1 MKSDK
6 SKKFLKGS
14 LKRDFLLLSIISF
27 LIIVSG
33 IIISIRIDNQNSIS
47 NLINIFNKTYIEME
61 RYINRLD
68 DNSKAYFN
76 DVSNLNNVNAA
87 IIDIDGNIYMK
98 SENVEE
104 TIIDTNKIEKIFHN
118 EYSDGNTYQR
128 YDVILDGKDYNLLI
142 WREKVGNEIFIKIIL
157 VISSSFLL
165 SIFIIYFYAFRK
177 VKYIGKLTEGINEFS
192 SGNLDYRI
200 IENGKDELG
209 FLAKGM
215 NSMAENLK
223 NSIEVERNQEKLKS
237 ELITNVSHDL
247 RTPLTSII
255 GYLQLIDNEKTIE
268 DDRKRYTKIALNKSY
283 KLKELIGDLF
293 EYSKLQSNTVAINKS
308 NVNIIEIIEQ
318 SIGELYIEAIKR
330 NITFAKKYDYSN
342 LTLNVDSMKIG
353 RVFENILSNS
363 IKYGLENS
371 SVFIG
376 INESVEEVTISIEN
390 EIEQEVLEDVDKIF
404 NRFYRGNES
413 RNSEISGSGLGLAI
427 AKSIVDLHKG
437 DIYAECYEN
446 LFKIHVKIP
455 K

>member
-6 SKKFLKGS
+6 SKNFFKGS
-14 LKRDFLLLSIISF
+14 LKREFLLLSIISF

-61 RYINRLD
+61 RYINKLD

-104 TIIDTNKIEKIFHN
+104 TKIDTNKIEKIFHN

-128 YDVILDGKDYNLLI
+128 YDVSLDGKDYNLLI

-209 FLAKGM
+209 VLAKGM

-223 NSIEVERNQEKLKS
+223 NSIELERNQEKLKS

-268 DDRKRYTKIALNKSY
+268 DNRKRYTKIALNKSY

-318 SIGELYIEAIKR
+318 SIGELYIDAIKR
-330 NITFAKKYDYSN
+330 NITFTKKYDYSN
-342 LTLNVDSMKIG
+342 LSLNVDSMKIG

-376 INESVEEVTISIEN
+376 INDSVEEVTISVEN
-390 EIEQEVLEDVDKIF
+390 EIEQEALEDVDKIF

-413 RNSEISGSGLGLAI
+413 RNSQVSGSGLGLAI
-427 AKSIVDLHKG
+427 AKSIVDLHNG

-446 LFKIHVKIP
+446 LFKIYVKIP

>member
-1 MKSDK
+1 MKNDK
-6 SKKFLKGS
+6 SKKLLKGS
-14 LKRDFLLLSIISF
+14 LKREFLLLSIISF
-27 LIIVSG
+27 FIIISG
-33 IIISIRIDNQNSIS
+33 IIISIRINNQNSIS
-47 NLINIFNKTYIEME
+47 NLINIFNKTYVEIE
-61 RYINRLD
+61 RYVNKLD
-68 DNSKAYFN
+68 DNCKAYFN
-76 DVSNLNNVNAA
+76 DVSNLNSVNAV
-87 IIDIDGNIYMK
+87 IIDINGNIYMK

-118 EYSDGNTYQR
+118 EYSDGNIYQR
-128 YDVILDGKDYNLLI
+128 YDVSLDGKDYNLLI

-165 SIFIIYFYAFRK
+165 SISIIYFYAFRK
-177 VKYIGKLTEGINEFS
+177 AKYIGKLTEGINEFS
-192 SGNLDYRI
+192 YGNLDYRI
-200 IENGKDELG
+200 IEKGNDELE

-215 NSMAENLK
+215 NYMAENLK
-223 NSIEVERNQEKLKS
+223 NSIELERNQEKLKS

-268 DDRKRYTKIALNKSY
+268 NDKKRYTKIALNKSY

-293 EYSKLQSNTVAINKS
+293 EYSKLQSNTVDINKS

-330 NITFAKKYDYSN
+330 NITFNKKYDYSN
-342 LTLNVDSMKIG
+342 ITLNIDSMKIG

-371 SVFIG
+371 SVLID
-376 INESVEEVTISIEN
+376 INESVEEVIISIEN
-390 EIEQEVLEDVDKIF
+390 EIEQESLEDVDKIF

-413 RNSEISGSGLGLAI
+413 RNSEVSGSGLGLAI
-427 AKSIVDLHKG
+427 AKSIVELHNG
-437 DIYAECYEN
+437 DIYAECCEN
-446 LFKIHVKIP
+446 TFKIYVKIP

>member
-1 MKSDK
+1 MKNDK
-6 SKKFLKGS
+6 SKKLLKGS
-14 LKRDFLLLSIISF
+14 LKREFLLLSIISF
-27 LIIVSG
+27 FIIISG
-33 IIISIRIDNQNSIS
+33 IIISIRINNQNSIS
-47 NLINIFNKTYIEME
+47 NLINIFNKTYVEIE
-61 RYINRLD
+61 RYVNKLD
-68 DNSKAYFN
+68 DNCKAYFN
-76 DVSNLNNVNAA
+76 DVSNLNSVNAV
-87 IIDIDGNIYMK
+87 IIDINGNIYMK

-118 EYSDGNTYQR
+118 EYSDGNIYQR
-128 YDVILDGKDYNLLI
+128 YDVSLDGKDYNLLI

-165 SIFIIYFYAFRK
+165 SISIIYFYAFRK
-177 VKYIGKLTEGINEFS
+177 AKYIGKLTEGINEFS
-192 SGNLDYRI
+192 YGNLDYRI
-200 IENGKDELG
+200 IEKGNDELG

-215 NSMAENLK
+215 NYMAENLK
-223 NSIEVERNQEKLKS
+223 NSIELERNQEKLKS

-268 DDRKRYTKIALNKSY
+268 NDKKRYTKIALNKSY

-293 EYSKLQSNTVAINKS
+293 EYSKLQSNTVDINKS

-330 NITFAKKYDYSN
+330 NITFNKKYDYSN
-342 LTLNVDSMKIG
+342 ITLNIDSMKIG

-371 SVFIG
+371 SVLID
-376 INESVEEVTISIEN
+376 INESVEEVIISIEN
-390 EIEQEVLEDVDKIF
+390 EIEQESLEDVDKIF

-413 RNSEISGSGLGLAI
+413 RNSEVSGSGLGLAI
-427 AKSIVDLHKG
+427 AKSIVELHNG
-437 DIYAECYEN
+437 DIYAECCEN
-446 LFKIHVKIP
+446 TFKIYVKIP

>member
-1 MKSDK
+1 MKNDK
-6 SKKFLKGS
+6 SKKFIKGS
-14 LKRDFLLLSIISF
+14 LKREFLLLSIISF
-27 LIIVSG
+27 FIIISG
-33 IIISIRIDNQNSIS
+33 IIISISIDNQNSIS
-47 NLINIFNKTYIEME
+47 NLINIFNKTYIEIE
-61 RYINRLD
+61 RYVNKLD
-68 DNSKAYFN
+68 DNCKVYFN
-76 DVSNLNNVNAA
+76 DVSKLNSVNAV
-87 IIDIDGNIYMK
+87 IIDSYGNIYMK

-104 TIIDTNKIEKIFHN
+104 TIIDTNKIERIFHN
-118 EYSDGNTYQR
+118 EYSDGNIYQR
-128 YDVILDGKDYNLLI
+128 YNIRLDGKDYNLLI
-142 WREKVGNEIFIKIIL
+142 WREKVGKEIFIKIIL

-165 SIFIIYFYAFRK
+165 SVSIIYFYAFRK

-200 IENGKDELG
+200 IEKGKDELG
-209 FLAKGM
+209 YLAKGM

-223 NSIEVERNQEKLKS
+223 NSIELERNQEKLKS

-268 DDRKRYTKIALNKSY
+268 ADRKRYAKTALNKSY

-293 EYSKLQSNTVAINKS
+293 EYSKLQSNNVSINKS

-330 NITFAKKYDYSN
+330 NIIFNKKYDYSN
-342 LTLNVDSMKIG
+342 VNLNIDSMKIG

-371 SVFIG
+371 SVLIY
-376 INESVEEVTISIEN
+376 INESVEEVIICIEN
-390 EIEQEVLEDVDKIF
+390 EIEQESLEDVDKIF
-404 NRFYRGNES
+404 NRFYRGNQS
-413 RNSEISGSGLGLAI
+413 RNSEVSGSGLGLAI
-427 AKSIVDLHKG
+427 AKSIVELHNG

-446 LFKIHVKIP
+446 IFKIYVKIP

>member
-1 MKSDK
+1 M
-6 SKKFLKGS
+6 
-14 LKRDFLLLSIISF
+14 LLSIISF
-27 LIIVSG
+27 LIIAMG
-33 IIISIRIDNQNSIS
+33 ITYSASIAKDNYTGNIINT
-47 NLINIFNKTYIEME
+47 LNKSYVEIE
-61 RYINRLD
+61 RYVYRND
-68 DNSKAYFN
+68 SNSEEYLKSVC
-76 DVSNLNNVNAA
+76 DLNNVNGA
-87 IIDIDGNIYMK
+87 IIDDVGNIYMK
-98 SENVEE
+98 SKDVYEDKIDVDMIKDIFTNRYTGRNLYQKYDIRLDNEE
-104 TIIDTNKIEKIFHN
+104 YDLLLWKEQGRSEVLIEMVLYIAI
-118 EYSDGNTYQR
+118 S
-128 YDVILDGKDYNLLI
+128 
-142 WREKVGNEIFIKIIL
+142 FIVAI
-157 VISSSFLL
+157 V
-165 SIFIIYFYAFRK
+165 IIYIYSFRK

-223 NSIEVERNQEKLKS
+223 NSIELERNQEKLKS

-330 NITFAKKYDYSN
+330 NITFTKKYDYSN

-390 EIEQEVLEDVDKIF
+390 EIEQEALEDVDKIF

-413 RNSEISGSGLGLAI
+413 RNSQISGSGLGLAI
-427 AKSIVDLHKG
+427 AKSIVDIHNG
-437 DIYAECYEN
+437 GIYAECYEN

>member
-1 MKSDK
+1 MKNDK
-6 SKKFLKGS
+6 SKKLLKGS
-14 LKRDFLLLSIISF
+14 LKREFLLLSIISF
-27 LIIVSG
+27 FIIISG
-33 IIISIRIDNQNSIS
+33 IIISIRINNQNSIS
-47 NLINIFNKTYIEME
+47 NLINIFNKTYVEIE
-61 RYINRLD
+61 RYVNKLD
-68 DNSKAYFN
+68 DNCKAYFN
-76 DVSNLNNVNAA
+76 DVSNLNSVNAV
-87 IIDIDGNIYMK
+87 IIDINGNIYMK

-118 EYSDGNTYQR
+118 EYSDGNIYQR
-128 YDVILDGKDYNLLI
+128 YDVSLDGKDYNLLI
-142 WREKVGNEIFIKIIL
+142 WREKDGNEIFIKIIL

-165 SIFIIYFYAFRK
+165 SISIIYFYAFRK
-177 VKYIGKLTEGINEFS
+177 AKYIGKLTEGINEFS
-192 SGNLDYRI
+192 YGNLDYRI
-200 IENGKDELG
+200 IEKGNDELE

-215 NSMAENLK
+215 NYMAENLK
-223 NSIEVERNQEKLKS
+223 NSIELERNQEKLKS

-268 DDRKRYTKIALNKSY
+268 NDKKRYTKIALNKSY

-293 EYSKLQSNTVAINKS
+293 EYSKLQSNTVDINKS

-330 NITFAKKYDYSN
+330 NITFNKKYDYSN
-342 LTLNVDSMKIG
+342 ITLNIDSMKIG

-371 SVFIG
+371 SVLID
-376 INESVEEVTISIEN
+376 INESVEEVIISIEN
-390 EIEQEVLEDVDKIF
+390 EIEQESLEDVDKIF

-413 RNSEISGSGLGLAI
+413 RNSEVSGSGLGLAI
-427 AKSIVDLHKG
+427 AKSIVELHNG
-437 DIYAECYEN
+437 DIYAECCEN
-446 LFKIHVKIP
+446 TFKIYVKIP

>member
-1 MKSDK
+1 MKNDK
-6 SKKFLKGS
+6 SKKLLKGS
-14 LKRDFLLLSIISF
+14 LKREFLLLSIISF
-27 LIIVSG
+27 FIIISG
-33 IIISIRIDNQNSIS
+33 IIISIRINNQNSIS
-47 NLINIFNKTYIEME
+47 NLINIFNKTYVEIE
-61 RYINRLD
+61 RYVNKLD
-68 DNSKAYFN
+68 DNCKAYFN
-76 DVSNLNNVNAA
+76 DVSNLNSVNAV
-87 IIDIDGNIYMK
+87 IIDINGNIYMK

-118 EYSDGNTYQR
+118 EYSDGNIYQR
-128 YDVILDGKDYNLLI
+128 YDVSLDGKDYNLLI
-142 WREKVGNEIFIKIIL
+142 WREKVGNEIFVKIIL

-165 SIFIIYFYAFRK
+165 SISIIYFYAFRK
-177 VKYIGKLTEGINEFS
+177 AKYIGKLTEGINEFS
-192 SGNLDYRI
+192 YGNLDYRI
-200 IENGKDELG
+200 IEKGNDELE

-215 NSMAENLK
+215 NYMAENLK
-223 NSIEVERNQEKLKS
+223 NSIELERNQEKLKS

-268 DDRKRYTKIALNKSY
+268 NDKKRYTKIALNKSY

-293 EYSKLQSNTVAINKS
+293 EYSKLQSNTVDINKS

-330 NITFAKKYDYSN
+330 NITFNKKYDYSN
-342 LTLNVDSMKIG
+342 ITLNIDSMKIG

-371 SVFIG
+371 SVLID
-376 INESVEEVTISIEN
+376 INESVEEVIISIEN
-390 EIEQEVLEDVDKIF
+390 EIEQESLEDVDKIF

-413 RNSEISGSGLGLAI
+413 RNSEVSGSGLGLAI
-427 AKSIVDLHKG
+427 AKSIVELHNG
-437 DIYAECYEN
+437 DIYAECCEN
-446 LFKIHVKIP
+446 TFKIYVKIP